1 MHDIRFIRDNPM
13 EFDQFMQRRGL
24 NSPSLEVLS
33 LDEKRRKIQTELQSL
48 QARRNEV
55 SKKIGSMKVAGVDVD
70 DLMLSLIHI

>member
-1 MHDIRFIRDNPM
+1 MIDLLLAYAKEKSLMHDIRFIRDNPK
-13 EFDQFMQRRGL
+13 EFDRFMQRRGL

-55 SKKIGSMKVAGVDVD
+55 SKKLVV
-70 DLMLSLIHI
+70 